1 MAPAEELALIILK
14 LNALA
19 DALAVAI
26 ERGDASE
33 MDPLLDAREP
43 LLLRLRQIGLANRS
57 LVLSDEAVR
66 AMAARESELLQ
77 QAQRRRSELRQKL
90 FDFRQK
96 ATLEQAY
103 GVA

>member
-19 DALAVAI
+19 DALEAAI
-26 ERGDASE
+26 EHGESSE
-33 MDPLLDAREP
+33 MDPLLEAREP
-43 LLLRLRQIGLANRS
+43 LLIRLRQIGLANRS
-57 LVLSDEAVR
+57 LVLSDETVR
-66 AMAARESELLQ
+66 AMAARETELLLL
-77 QAQRRRSELRQKL
+77 AQRRRNELRRSIH
-90 FDFRQK
+90 DFRQK